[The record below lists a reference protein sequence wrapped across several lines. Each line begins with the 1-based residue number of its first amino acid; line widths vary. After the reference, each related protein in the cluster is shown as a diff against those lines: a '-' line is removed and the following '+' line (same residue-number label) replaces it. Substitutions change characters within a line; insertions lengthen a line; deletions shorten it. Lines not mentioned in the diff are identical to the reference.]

1 MRPFE
6 YGRAENEG
14 QALTLGGRFLAGG
27 TTLIDLMRLDVERPS
42 LVTDITR
49 LPLREI
55 GNAGGGLRI
64 GALAS
69 NTATAEHPLVRERY
83 PLLSEAILA
92 GASQQIRNMASMSG
106 NVMQRTRCPYFRNLD
121 FPRCNKRDIGS
132 GCGAIEGDH
141 RKHAVLGTSECCIA
155 VHASDAAVALVA
167 LDCSLT
173 LHGPEGERE
182 VALTDFLLKP
192 ENHPELEHDLKP
204 GELIVSLNLPALPW
218 AVNGTYLKVRE
229 RESYAFALASA
240 AVAVDLDGDTV
251 RDVRIALGGVGT
263 VPWRAREAE
272 EALRGQPATRA
283 AFEEAARVALRDARP
298 LAQNAYKVG
307 LARNVIV
314 RALER
319 VTGGPMTGERA

>member
-1 MRPFE
+1 MRPFD
-6 YGRAENEG
+6 YRRAGDEA
-14 QALTLGGRFLAGG
+14 QALALGGRFLAGG
-27 TTLIDLMRLDVERPS
+27 TTLIDLMRLDVERPER
-42 LVTDITR
+42 VTDITR
-49 LPLREI
+49 LPLRGVED
-55 GNAGGGLRI
+55 AGGGLRI

-69 NTATAEHPLVRERY
+69 NTAVAEHPLVRQRY
-83 PLLSEAILA
+83 PLLSEAIRA

-121 FPRCNKRDIGS
+121 FPSCNKRDPGS
-132 GCGAIEGDH
+132 GCGAIEGDS
-141 RKHAVLGTSECCIA
+141 RKQAILGTSDCCIA
-155 VHASDAAVALVA
+155 THASDAAVPLVA
-167 LDCSLT
+167 LDCTLT

-192 ENHPELEHDLKP
+192 ENHPDLEHDLRP

-218 AVNGTYLKVRE
+218 AVNSTYIKVRE
-229 RESYAFALASA
+229 RESYSFALASA

-272 EALRGQPATRA
+272 DALKGQPATRQ
-283 AFEEAARVALRDARP
+283 AFEQAARLALQDARP
-298 LAQNAYKVG
+298 LQQNAYKVG
-307 LARNVIV
+307 LAQSVIV

-319 VTGGPMTGERA
+319 VTRNEEKA

>member
-6 YGRAENEG
+6 YGRADSEA
-14 QALTLGGRFLAGG
+14 QALSLGGAYLAGG
-27 TTLIDLMRLDVERPS
+27 TTLIDLMRLNVERPP

-49 LPLREI
+49 LPLGAVEEWD
-55 GNAGGGLRI
+55 GGLRI

-69 NTATAEHPLVRERY
+69 NTGVAEHPLVRERF

-121 FPRCNKRDIGS
+121 FPQCNKRDPGS

-141 RKHAVLGTSECCIA
+141 RKHAVLGTSEQCIA

-167 LDCSLT
+167 LDCTLT
-173 LHGPEGERE
+173 LRGPQGERE
-182 VALTDFLLKP
+182 LALTDFLLQP
-192 ENHPELEHDLKP
+192 GDHPEREHDLRP
-204 GELIVSLNLPALPW
+204 DELIVGLNLPALPW
-218 AVNGTYLKVRE
+218 ARGGTYLKVRE
-229 RESYAFALASA
+229 RESYSFALASA
-240 AVAVDLDGDTV
+240 AVALDVDGDTV

-263 VPWRAREAE
+263 VPWRARAAE
-272 EALRGQPATRA
+272 ETLKGQPATRES
-283 AFEEAARVALRDARP
+283 FEAAARIALQDARP
-298 LAQNAYKVG
+298 LEHNAYKVP

-319 VTGGPMTGERA
+319 VAGRGKENA